1 MQDNNLI
8 EAREDE
14 ENEEVTAENMPAPEE
29 ESPTSENV
37 ENEPKEI
44 QTDAESPD
52 YERLAKEDLLE
63 IKRLFPNLSQLSD
76 IRELDNVARFGEL
89 RDSGLSVKE
98 AFIATN
104 FDRILSSLAEKAARS
119 DGKSH
124 LRSAIPSVSARPVN
138 SMSAEQL
145 HSARELFGNLT
156 DKEIENLY
164 KRVSL

>member
-1 MQDNNLI
+1 MQDNNFI
-8 EAREDE
+8 EAKENEKTDETPQIE
-14 ENEEVTAENMPAPEE
+14 ENEQVDEASTENTESAGESNAE
-29 ESPTSENV
+29 
-37 ENEPKEI
+37 
-44 QTDAESPD
+44 AESPD
-52 YERLAKEDLLE
+52 YERLASEDLSE
-63 IKRLFPNLSQLSD
+63 IKRLFPNLSSLSD

-104 FDRILSSLAEKAARS
+104 FNRILASLAEKAARS

-124 LRSAIPSVSARPVN
+124 LRSAIPSVSAPPVN

-145 HSARELFGNLT
+145 HSAREIFGNLT

>member
-1 MQDNNLI
+1 MQENLI
-8 EAREDE
+8 EAREE
-14 ENEEVTAENMPAPEE
+14 QK
-29 ESPTSENV
+29 ESPESLPANENAGEDIV
-37 ENEPKEI
+37 QENI
-44 QTDAESPD
+44 SDAPQNVVESPD
-52 YERLAKEDLLE
+52 YESLAKEDLNE
-63 IKRLFPNLSQLSD
+63 IKRLFPNLSELCD

-104 FDRILSSLAEKAARS
+104 FERLLTSLTEKAARS

-124 LRSAIPSVSARPVN
+124 LRSAVPTVSAPPAA

-145 HSARELFGNLT
+145 RSAREIFGNLT
-156 DKEIENLY
+156 DKEIESLY

>member
-1 MQDNNLI
+1 MQDNNFI

-14 ENEEVTAENMPAPEE
+14 EAGELSPDKAPEQAENDAV
-29 ESPTSENV
+29 V
-37 ENEPKEI
+37 ENMESEEKEPNADE
-44 QTDAESPD
+44 ESPD

-63 IKRLFPNLSQLSD
+63 IKRLFPNLSSLSD
-76 IRELDNVARFGEL
+76 IRELDNVTRFGEL

-104 FDRILSSLAEKAARS
+104 FNRILSSLAEKAARS

-124 LRSAIPSVSARPVN
+124 LRSAIPSVSAPPAN